1 MKARKSRNIVGS
13 IFSVLQTLLIVFLV
27 AIALFSFGSRVPFLA
42 QHGLTFYSVISGSME
57 PSIPVG
63 SLIYAGKYK
72 LEELKKD
79 DIITFT
85 VENATDSKPIIVTH
99 RIVNVTKNERAEQLP
114 ESQEKKIIEYSFT
127 TKGDANKDAD
137 ATPVMPGAI
146 LGLYKWHLPYLG
158 RVSMFAQTPVGFGL
172 VVLLPA
178 AILIVWEI
186 TSLVLHF
193 KQEYQRKS
201 EAEISKLKEELL
213 KRREADHE

>member
-1 MKARKSRNIVGS
+1 MSQTSKSKLLGLLL
-13 IFSVLQTLLIVFLV
+13 SVVQTVLIIGLV
-27 AIALFSFGSRVPFLA
+27 AIALVSFASRIPFLA
-42 QHGLTFYSVISGSME
+42 QKGLTFYSVVSGSME
-57 PSIPVG
+57 PTLPVG
-63 SLIYAGKYK
+63 SLLYAGRYK
-72 LEELKKD
+72 VEDLKKD

-85 VENATDSKPIIVTH
+85 VEGADQQTAVVTH
-99 RIVNVTKNERAEQLP
+99 RIVEAKKTEKTEKDP
-114 ESQEKKIIEYSFT
+114 EGNDKLITQYSFQ
-127 TKGDANKDAD
+127 TKGDANNEAD
-137 ATPVMPGAI
+137 PVPVQSGAI